1 MTEQGAGPLEETLR
15 NIPVRVWVELGRAAM
30 PAGRLA
36 GLPPGEVVELDR
48 DVDDPVELY
57 VDGMRFATGR
67 LVVSDDDGA
76 PLALQI
82 ESIVAPA
89 GRLPERT
96 P

>member
-1 MTEQGAGPLEETLR
+1 VSEPGTGPLGERLR
-15 NIPVRVWVELGRAAM
+15 DIPVRVWVELGRARM

-36 GLPPGEVVELDR
+36 GLPAGEVVELDR

-67 LVVSDDDGA
+67 LVVSGDDGA

-82 ESIVAPA
+82 ESIVAPP